1 MRIFGKFRMTTFQII
16 AFGLAA
22 LILMGTLL
30 LFLPFASRKKG
41 SAGFMNCLF
50 TAISAVYVTGMVK
63 D

>member
-1 MRIFGKFRMTTFQII
+1 MTTFQII

-30 LFLPFASRKKG
+30 LFLPFVSRQMG
-41 SAGFMNCLF
+41 SAGYMNCLF
-50 TAISAVYVTGMVK
+50 TAISAVCVTGMAK

>member
-1 MRIFGKFRMTTFQII
+1 MITFQII
-16 AFGLAA
+16 AFGFAA

>member
-1 MRIFGKFRMTTFQII
+1 MITFQII
-16 AFGLAA
+16 VFGFAA

-50 TAISAVYVTGMVK
+50 TTAISAVYVTGMVK